1 VSEGVG
7 SEFKLQCH
15 KKEKKKKNYTKI
27 PSHPSQVGHHQEN
40 KQQMLV
46 RIQEKRQSHTL
57 LVGMQTG
64 TTTISMEFFQKLKI
78 DLPRDF
84 TVPLLRIYPKD
95 CKSIYKRDTCTPVYC
110 SSLHNS

>member
-1 VSEGVG
+1 
-7 SEFKLQCH
+7 
-15 KKEKKKKNYTKI
+15 
-27 PSHPSQVGHHQEN
+27 
-40 KQQMLV
+40 
-46 RIQEKRQSHTL
+46 